1 MTGESA
7 RDRAVTALA
16 LFSLSVLVHA
26 ATIPVSLG
34 SLGALLLRNDV
45 LALSP
50 NTTFV
55 YDDVPAIEQNKWII
69 DPSTDWRELFT
80 TRDFWGGE
88 LALTT
93 SHKSYRPVT
102 SLTYRL
108 QVLWGSGSGGGSG
121 DKDLLYAIDP
131 ALLTCGTS
139 CTVADALWTI
149 DMGHTFSQPVAI
161 GANGHLYASQGDVL
175 YAFAPVKMAAC
186 SETCSETPRGTLLR
200 RAASLDA
207 LLGRACLP
215 LERLHPEHSSPLPL
229 SSTKSH
235 HRSELVIESVR

>member
-1 MTGESA
+1 MVYTLRVEAVKRDYKREAMTGESA

-16 LFSLSVLVHA
+16 LFFLSVLVHA

-34 SLGALLLRNDV
+34 WLGALLLRNDV

-55 YDDVPAIEQNKWII
+55 YDDVPAIEQHKWII
-69 DPSTDWRELFT
+69 DPSTDWRDLFT

-108 QVLWGSGSGGGSG
+108 QVLWGSGSGGG
-121 DKDLLYAIDP
+121 
-131 ALLTCGTS
+131 
-139 CTVADALWTI
+139 
-149 DMGHTFSQPVAI
+149 
-161 GANGHLYASQGDVL
+161 
-175 YAFAPVKMAAC
+175 
-186 SETCSETPRGTLLR
+186 
-200 RAASLDA
+200 
-207 LLGRACLP
+207 GRAVNSVGVKRSLHVFNVLSFGVVTVCFYWVCLAVLSGRP
-215 LERLHPEHSSPLPL
+215 LGGNMQRVSRPSPPP
-229 SSTKSH
+229 
-235 HRSELVIESVR
+235 